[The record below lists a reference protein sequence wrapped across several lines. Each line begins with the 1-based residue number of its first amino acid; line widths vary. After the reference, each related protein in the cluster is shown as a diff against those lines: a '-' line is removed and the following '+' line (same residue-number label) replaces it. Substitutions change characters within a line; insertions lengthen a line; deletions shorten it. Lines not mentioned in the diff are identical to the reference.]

1 MCSQFPHH
9 HRESESALPRHKWGG
24 DLHNKNGIYE
34 KNIKLAN
41 ILVFNDKK
49 L

>member
-9 HRESESALPRHKWGG
+9 HRESEGALPRHKWGG
-24 DLHNKNGIYE
+24 DLHNMSGIYE

-41 ILVFNDKK
+41 ILVFNNKK